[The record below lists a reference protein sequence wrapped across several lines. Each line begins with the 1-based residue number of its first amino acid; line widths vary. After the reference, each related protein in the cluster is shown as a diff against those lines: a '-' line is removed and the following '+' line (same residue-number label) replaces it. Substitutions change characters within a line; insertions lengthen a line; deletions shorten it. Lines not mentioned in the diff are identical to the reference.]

1 MRVYIYICVRLF
13 FFIPLSI
20 VRHLRERLGC
30 GGIGDVWSE
39 KKYIA
44 GSLSFRS
51 FVWCTHSMPGY
62 ATASR
67 HAFKF
72 RRYNRCFDDCLTV
85 NGVTC
90 SFLNGV
96 CRPKNSPP
104 RRATFSIAH
113 ASFLIDR
120 SNDAHPI
127 RTLKPNLHPLSKNLQ
142 FFVVSV

>member
-13 FFIPLSI
+13 FFYSVIDRSPPTRK
-20 VRHLRERLGC
+20 VRLRWYRRCMVG
-30 GGIGDVWSE
+30 
-39 KKYIA
+39 KKVY
-44 GSLSFRS
+44 SLSFRS

-96 CRPKNSPP
+96 CRTKNSPP